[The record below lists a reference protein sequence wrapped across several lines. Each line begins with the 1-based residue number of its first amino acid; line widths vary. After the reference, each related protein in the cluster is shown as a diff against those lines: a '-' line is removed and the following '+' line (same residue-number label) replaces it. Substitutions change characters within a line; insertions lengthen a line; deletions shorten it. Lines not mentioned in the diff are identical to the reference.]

1 MPQISA
7 SRMEAFLDNVGLRM
21 ARIFMNLL
29 YRIETLREI
38 FCYFSGLIIEWEDS
52 YPLEVLRMYRQE
64 WVYSREEAARMVK
77 VAEDCGLVVIP
88 LCQTFGHLEYVL
100 KFFNFLRE
108 HPERPDC
115 LIPIGM

>member
-1 MPQISA
+1 
-7 SRMEAFLDNVGLRM
+7 
-21 ARIFMNLL
+21 
-29 YRIETLREI
+29 
-38 FCYFSGLIIEWEDS
+38 
-52 YPLEVLRMYRQE
+52 MYRQE